1 MIQLAFLL
9 PMTIMCY
16 RLLRTK
22 NEWAIVLYL
31 YLIAVTGLL
40 MAYVTFHT
48 T

>member
-9 PMTIMCY
+9 PMVIMCY
-16 RLLRTK
+16 RLLKTK
-22 NEWAIVLYL
+22 SDWAIVLFL
-31 YLIAVTGLL
+31 YLIATTGLL